1 MKKKSSIIKLALIGV
16 VLVIGIVLSVCSFR
30 LPFSYYNYNSFA
42 SSIKLGL
49 DLKGG
54 IYAVYDSE
62 SAGVDN
68 FDAKLAGT
76 QKRLQDLLV
85 SKGYT
90 EALVTIEDKTRLRVE
105 VPDVDNPS
113 AVFELIGKPAELEF
127 VLDDTG
133 EIVITGDHVK
143 SAEGYYDSS
152 QGAPVVSLELTDE
165 GADRFGEITAA
176 NVNKTMSI
184 YIVTDGVRDE
194 TPISTATIQEA
205 ITGGRAQITMSGQ
218 ETQDAVDLAAQ
229 IMSGTFD
236 VKLSLKESST
246 ISPTL
251 GEHALFLGIIA
262 GAVGLLLVIAFLIWR
277 YRLFG
282 VVATIAL
289 VVYTVLMLF
298 FLAVLPWVQLTL
310 PGIAGILLS
319 LGMAVDGNIVIYERI
334 KDEFRD
340 GKSILASLHAGFKKA
355 TVAIFDSNITTIFA
369 AIILIIFGTG
379 TISGF
384 GITLLIGIILSMFTS
399 LVVTRGLCKYFTAIN
414 NTNEKLYGLKRGK
427 DFVPENLENAEE
439 VEEEVK
445 EITAPAGDTEGAQ
458 A

>member
-113 AVFELIGKPAELEF
+113 AVFELIGKPADIEF
-127 VLDDTG
+127 VLDETN
-133 EIVITGDHVK
+133 EVVITGDHVK

-165 GADRFGEITAA
+165 GAERFGEFTSA
-176 NVNKTMSI
+176 NVGKYMTF
-184 YIVTDGVRDE
+184 YTVTDGIRDDE
-194 TPISTATIQEA
+194 SIPIEINEA
-205 ITGGRAQITMSGQ
+205 ITGGRAQIKMSSQ
-218 ETQDAVDLAAQ
+218 ETQDAVDLAAR

-251 GEHALFLGIIA
+251 GEQALFLGIIA

-277 YRLFG
+277 YRLLG

-355 TVAIFDSNITTIFA
+355 TVAIFDSNITTIIA